1 MRCGDTGLKLTCRE
15 NRREDPQPVEENHG
29 KYRPEQVRPP
39 LMLGEDL
46 RALERC
52 GVFLMDRGRLT
63 NSLSRLD
70 RSSGGNSTVCNDAEP
85 VLVKWTWPGE

>member
-1 MRCGDTGLKLTCRE
+1 
-15 NRREDPQPVEENHG
+15 
-29 KYRPEQVRPP
+29 
-39 LMLGEDL
+39 MLGEDG
-46 RALERC
+46 RALERW